1 MNPTV
6 FLLIALLKTPGEGGT
21 VMIEYPTE
29 AACEMAGELLEA
41 KFSAIDLGL
50 KSDGTPVTVKPK
62 ALHICLAAPA
72 RN

>member
-1 MNPTV
+1 MDPIV

-29 AACEMAGELLEA
+29 AACELAGEQLEA

-50 KSDGTPVTVKPK
+50 KADGTPVTVKPK

-72 RN
+72 QN